1 MDSKAKYEGGGG
13 GECVPIMIKAKYL
26 MCIINQ
32 LGNEYTLDNMKK
44 LHSEMLIEFEDRFRI
59 FMKTSNHTK
68 SELLKARTT
77 LNKNRAVLKDSI
89 E

>member
-1 MDSKAKYEGGGG
+1 
-13 GECVPIMIKAKYL
+13 
-26 MCIINQ
+26 
-32 LGNEYTLDNMKK
+32 MKR
-44 LHSEMLIEFEDRFRI
+44 LHGEMLIEFEERFRL

-89 E
+89 EQLQKDKKRRVLYNFIEA